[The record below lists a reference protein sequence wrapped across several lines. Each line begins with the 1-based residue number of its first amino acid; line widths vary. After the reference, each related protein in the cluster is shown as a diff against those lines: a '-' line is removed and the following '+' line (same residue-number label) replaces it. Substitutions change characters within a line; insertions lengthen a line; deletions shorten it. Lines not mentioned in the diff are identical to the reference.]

1 MSVQELMRALLDE
14 KGKLVAKQR
23 ELHTALEATGEWK
36 AEDEAEWVAISR
48 EIDEKTRRF
57 DQLKQMQ
64 EIEKENAAQR
74 EAFVKMIGA
83 DPVDKA
89 KEDLNARVRS
99 FMRASLP
106 GSLEYAP
113 KAIDVSI
120 SDTYGVMTDGRSVMR
135 EYHTLTKGVTTA
147 GGYLVPQDFSRTLMI
162 HLVNMAAVRQT
173 NARVLRT
180 SNGQALPVPKTTS
193 YGASAIATEGTA
205 LAASDPAFGQVS
217 LGAFK
222 YGQII
227 QLSRELV
234 EDEAV
239 DIVGF
244 LAENAG
250 RTVGLANGADLVV
263 GGGSTAPQG
272 AAVSPVQGIGGN
284 IANAAALSADNLIDL
299 FHGINGPYRAN
310 GYWLMND
317 LTLAQVRK
325 FKDTTNQYL
334 WQPGLTA
341 GEPDSL
347 LGRPIV
353 TDPNVLRAGAGAAL
367 VLFGDFSLFYTIRDV
382 DGIRFERSDDYA
394 FGNDLISFRVIFRS
408 DAKQILNDTT
418 NSAVKAIILTA

>member
-1 MSVQELMRALLDE
+1 MRTLLDE

-23 ELHTALEATGEWK
+23 ELHTSLEATGEWP
-36 AEDEAEWVAISR
+36 AESEAEWVAISR
-48 EIDEKTRRF
+48 EIDEKSRRF

-74 EAFVKMIGA
+74 EAFVKMIGTGDA
-83 DPVDKA
+83 PKQ
-89 KEDLNARVRS
+89 DLDARIRS

-113 KAIDVSI
+113 KAIDVKM
-120 SDTYGVMTDGRSVMR
+120 SDTFGVQTNGREMVR
-135 EYHTLTKGVTTA
+135 EYHTLSKLTNAA
-147 GGYLVPQDFSRTLMI
+147 GGYLVPSDFSRTLMV

-180 SNGQALPVPKTTS
+180 SNGQSLPVPKTTS
-193 YGASAIATEGTA
+193 YGASAIATEGAA
-205 LAASDPAFGQVS
+205 LAASDPAFGQVT

-272 AAVSPVQGIGGN
+272 AAVSPVQGIGAN
-284 IANAAALSADNLIDL
+284 IANAAALAADNLIDL

-334 WQPGLTA
+334 WQPGLQA